1 MRKILLTIGAL
12 TIVAALPPRPAA
24 AQTAPEFQGA
34 GARFARATAQEYREL
49 ARYPESSRA
58 LKEGEV
64 DPVKAKRL
72 ATRQSMRGPGGA
84 LPALA
89 VWASAVGYQHPE
101 PVDLFAQLE
110 MAAASGLT
118 VQQLAGEISNASGD
132 LVTAFTYRD
141 DGQGADQRAG
151 DGVYSARVALPV
163 GTEPDFAES
172 LQVTATARLTDGD
185 LRQAVGGFVY
195 GKPAAKLTGRYRD
208 DLRDGNVVISAEVE
222 VTESGRFHLA
232 GTVHSLKGEPIGTA
246 QSAVE
251 LAPGRHWIDL
261 SFYGLMFHD
270 RQVAGPFRLGSLAL
284 ATTTRMPNALNDLV
298 ENAHVT
304 RAYRLAKLNG
314 KAFGEAKL
322 TEAAGRLEA
331 EARRLEVGA
340 EVQQP

>member
-1 MRKILLTIGAL
+1 MRKVLFTIGAL
-12 TIVAALPPRPAA
+12 MAATVLPVAQAA
-24 AQTAPEFQGA
+24 AQFPGA
-34 GARFARATAQEYREL
+34 GARFARETAKEYREL

-58 LKEGEV
+58 LKKGDV

-72 ATRQSMRGPGGA
+72 ATRQSMRGPDGA
-84 LPALA
+84 LPGLA
-89 VWASAVGYQHPE
+89 VWASEVGYQHPE

-110 MAAASGLT
+110 GAAAEVRIAEIS
-118 VQQLAGEISNASGD
+118 GEISNANAD
-132 LVTAFTYRD
+132 LVAAFTYRD
-141 DGQGADQRAG
+141 DGQGADRKAG
-151 DGVYSARVALPV
+151 DGVYSARVALPP
-163 GTEPDFAES
+163 GTEPDFADS
-172 LQVTATARLTDGD
+172 FQVTATARLSDGD

-195 GKPAAKLTGRYRD
+195 GKPAANLTGRYRD
-208 DLRDGNVVISAEVE
+208 ELRGGNVVISAEVE
-222 VTESGRFHLA
+222 VTEAGRFHLA

-304 RAYRLAKLNG
+304 RAYRLAKLNA
-314 KAFGEAKL
+314 KAYADARL
-322 TEAAGRLEA
+322 TDAAVRLEA
-331 EARRLEVGA
+331 EALRLDIQTD
-340 EVQQP
+340 VQQP

>member
-1 MRKILLTIGAL
+1 MRKVLFTIGAL
-12 TIVAALPPRPAA
+12 TLAALPAFSQDFP
-24 AQTAPEFQGA
+24 GA
-34 GARFARATAQEYREL
+34 GARFARATAQEYRDL

-58 LKEGEV
+58 LKKGDV

-84 LPALA
+84 LPSLA
-89 VWASAVGYQHPE
+89 VWASAVAYQHPE

-110 MAAASGLT
+110 TAPAAVA
-118 VQQLAGEISNASGD
+118 VAELAGEISNAAGD
-132 LVTAFTYRD
+132 LVTGFAYRD
-141 DGQGADQRAG
+141 DGQGADLRAG
-151 DGVYSARVALPV
+151 DGIYSARVALPG

-172 LQVTATARLTDGD
+172 FQVTATARLADGD

-208 DLRDGNVVISAEVE
+208 ELRDGNVVISAEVE
-222 VTESGRFHLA
+222 VTEAGRFHLA

-298 ENAHVT
+298 ENVHVT
-304 RAYRLAKLNG
+304 RAYRLAKLNA
-314 KAFGEAKL
+314 KAFGDARL
-322 TEAAGRLEA
+322 TEAAVRLEA
-331 EARRLEVGA
+331 EARRLEVQA